1 MDTIEYYQASLMI
14 ALIQLTH
21 GRWDVEELI
30 TMHEY
35 ILHELCVP
43 PEEEPK
49 FSVVPFEKATVPDP
63 DTP

>member
-1 MDTIEYYQASLMI
+1 MDTIEYDQASLMI
-14 ALIQLTH
+14 ALIQMTH

-30 TMHEY
+30 AMHGY
-35 ILHELCVP
+35 ILEELCVP

>member
-1 MDTIEYYQASLMI
+1 MDTIEYDQASLML
-14 ALIQLTH
+14 ALIQMTR

-30 TMHEY
+30 TMHGY
-35 ILHELCVP
+35 ILQELCVP

-49 FSVVPFEKATVPDP
+49 LSVVPFAKANAPDP

>member
-1 MDTIEYYQASLMI
+1 MDTIEYDQASLMV
-14 ALIQLTH
+14 ALIQMTH
-21 GRWDVEELI
+21 GRLDVEELI

-49 FSVVPFEKATVPDP
+49 LSVIPFAKATAPDP

>member
-1 MDTIEYYQASLMI
+1 MDTIEYDQASLMI
-14 ALIQLTH
+14 ALIQMTH

-49 FSVVPFEKATVPDP
+49 LSVIPFAKATAPDP